1 MRLTIYAF
9 IYASHSDKLLTR
21 FDNKLDINLKLSIN
35 FILHVVVLPLS
46 ICFLVGTEKV
56 LYFSVFFPKHT
67 MNSYIFQ
74 YNDNDF

>member
-9 IYASHSDKLLTR
+9 IYASPSDKLLTR

-46 ICFLVGTEKV
+46 ICFLIGTEKV
-56 LYFSVFFPKHT
+56 
-67 MNSYIFQ
+67 I
-74 YNDNDF
+74 